1 MSALTSECE
10 IVNAKG
16 LHVRAATVLAQVA
29 TSYTS
34 NIIIEHGGERANAKS
49 VMHLLLLTAPL
60 GAKIS
65 VLTDGE
71 DAAEALKAVEELIA
85 NGFGES

>member
-1 MSALTSECE
+1 MSKLTSECE

-29 TSYTS
+29 AAYTS
-34 NIIIEHGGERANAKS
+34 SIIVEHGSERANAKS

-60 GAKIS
+60 GAKVSLI
-65 VLTDGE
+65 VEGE
-71 DAAEALKAVEELIA
+71 DAEKAMKAVEELIA

>member
-1 MSALTSECE
+1 MSALSSECE

-29 TSYTS
+29 ASYTS
-34 NIIIEHGGERANAKS
+34 TIVVEHNGERANAKS

-60 GAKIS
+60 GARVNIF
-65 VLTDGE
+65 VEGE
-71 DAAEALKAVEELIA
+71 DAVEALKAVESLVA
-85 NGFGES
+85 SGFGES